1 MRVIKDRTKRDA
13 SDYEIFCSAFEP
25 RRKILAA
32 GSWKEPIL
40 LYRYPYLKLF
50 KKIIHRQKIPISETE
65 AIHESSDKIQIDDDG
80 HKFLKG
86 STITPDHLLFTKSGN
101 ELIIG
106 YKNGDLLVFNTTQ
119 WKKVYHYKFPVTIG
133 SMQLVHDGKHL
144 FVSTQDWH
152 VYLLD
157 TLNWKIIETKEL
169 NEKHDGTI
177 IATDNLAKIYAIT
190 DKKRVTSYDYKT
202 MEELQIFKGHN
213 RGINKFLL
221 SPDEKILAT
230 SGMDCKL
237 CLFDTTTGELLS
249 YLIEHS
255 DEVHQFIFTADG
267 KYLLSSSEDEN
278 MKLWSIRNYK
288 CIHTTPRVPNALSMN
303 RYGNIVLMGNVKG
316 ELRTFKVF

>member
-213 RGINKFLL
+213 RGINKILL

-249 YLIEHS
+249 YLIE
-255 DEVHQFIFTADG
+255 G
-267 KYLLSSSEDEN
+267 
-278 MKLWSIRNYK
+278 
-288 CIHTTPRVPNALSMN
+288 
-303 RYGNIVLMGNVKG
+303 
-316 ELRTFKVF
+316 